1 VKVNYIVFAFDL
13 FIFPDRQFKLNKNMI
28 TVNIGDLIDKIF
40 MLGLIVSNG
49 LVESRKIL
57 K

>member
-1 VKVNYIVFAFDL
+1 
-13 FIFPDRQFKLNKNMI
+13 MI